1 MVMSKLLLYHGSET
15 IISKPVFGAG
25 KAYNDYGRGFYCTQ
39 NIELVKEWA
48 CPTNNDGFSNCYEL
62 KTEGLRVLDLQAKE
76 FCTLHWL
83 AILVANRRFDM
94 DTAIMRQG
102 AHYLKNNFLLDI
114 SQFDIIKGYR
124 ADDSYFS
131 FAQAFLSN
139 QISYAMLQNAMKLGK
154 LGEQV
159 VLKSERSFDKIK
171 FKNYEIAQGNKYCA
185 LRLGRMEKARADY
198 KKLLE
203 DSDISGLYIRDMI
216 LQEVKNDDPRLR

>member
-1 MVMSKLLLYHGSET
+1 MVVSKLLLYHGSEK

-39 NIELVKEWA
+39 NIELAKEWA

-102 AHYLKNNFLLDI
+102 AYYLKNNFLLDI
-114 SQFDIIKGYR
+114 SQFDIVKGYR
-124 ADDSYFS
+124 ADDSNFS

-139 QISYAMLQNAMKLGK
+139 QISYAMLQKAMKLGK

-185 LRLGRMEKARADY
+185 LRLGRMENARADY

-216 LQEVKNDDPRLR
+216 LQEVKKDDPRLR